1 MEKQAKNSE
10 MTELYVDTND
20 NRDVDS
26 HYAEGELGLQ
36 DGKKV
41 QEHKQ
46 KQKTSDDNI
55 LMLDKSKQ
63 RPKSKQKSK
72 SVSGAPYDASGK
84 EKLSPGKRGRPPTK
98 RKVSLWLLQFSLF
111 KIESESRASPGFF
124 REGIIFNHFFSRFLQ
139 KKV

>member
-98 RKVSLWLLQFSLF
+98 RKVSLWLLHWARCLQFSPFLDRDR
-111 KIESESRASPGFF
+111 KHGRHQE
-124 REGIIFNHFFSRFLQ
+124 FSGR
-139 KKV
+139 V

>member
-10 MTELYVDTND
+10 MTELSVATND

-98 RKVSLWLLQFSLF
+98 RKVSLWLLHLARCLKFSLF
-111 KIESESRASPGFF
+111 KIESASMGVT
-124 REGIIFNHFFSRFLQ
+124 RKFSGRL
-139 KKV
+139 